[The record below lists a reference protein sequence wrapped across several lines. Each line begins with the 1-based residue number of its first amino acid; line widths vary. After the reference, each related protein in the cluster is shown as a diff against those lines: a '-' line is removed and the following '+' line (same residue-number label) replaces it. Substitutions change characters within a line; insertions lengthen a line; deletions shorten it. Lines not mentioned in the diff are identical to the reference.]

1 MGKMK
6 IIKKSFIGGCILFEH
21 PSFNDERGNFI
32 KIFSDPMLSKYLNKK
47 RLKQVNYSS
56 TKKQHSIR
64 GLHYQN
70 PYAEYKLVKC
80 LDGEIFDVVVDLRK
94 NSKSYLKY
102 QNFYLNSKK
111 PQILL
116 IPENCAHGYQTL
128 VANCKILYL
137 HTNDYFPQ
145 YSKGFHYKD
154 PLFKIKWPYK
164 AKNISKKDLSY
175 SYIDKKIHRGL

>member
-1 MGKMK
+1 M
-6 IIKKSFIGGCILFEH
+6 
-21 PSFNDERGNFI
+21 
-32 KIFSDPMLSKYLNKK
+32 
-47 RLKQVNYSS
+47 KQVNYSS
-56 TKKQHSIR
+56 TKKKHSIR
-64 GLHYQN
+64 GLHYQS

-128 VANCKILYL
+128 VANCKIYIYIPIIIFHNILRDFIIKILYL
-137 HTNDYFPQ
+137 KLNGHIK
-145 YSKGFHYKD
+145 SKIF
-154 PLFKIKWPYK
+154 L
-164 AKNISKKDLSY
+164 KKTHLTAT
-175 SYIDKKIHRGL
+175 

>member
-1 MGKMK
+1 MK
-6 IIKKSFIGGCILFEH
+6 IIKKSFIDGCILFEH

-32 KIFSDPMLSKYLNKK
+32 KIFSDSMLSKYLNKK
-47 RLKQVNYSS
+47 KFKQVNYSS
-56 TKKQHSIR
+56 TKQKHSIR

-80 LDGEIFDVVVDLRK
+80 LEGKIFDVVVDLRK
-94 NSKSYLKY
+94 HSKSYLKY

-111 PQILL
+111 PHILL

-128 VANCKILYL
+128 DTNCKILYL
-137 HTNDYFPQ
+137 HTNDYFPK

-154 PLFKIKWPYK
+154 PLFNIKWPYK
-164 AKNISKKDLSY
+164 TKNISKKDFSY
-175 SYIDKKIHRGL
+175 HYINKNTFRGL